1 MITYDI
7 LLHFTDEPK
16 LVDLTESIADS
27 MPGESDIKVPKA
39 KFLQLPCQYVPNI
52 WKILFHTTNSP

>member
-16 LVDLTESIADS
+16 LMDLTESIADS
-27 MPGESDIKVPKA
+27 MPGESDIMVT
-39 KFLQLPCQYVPNI
+39 LELC
-52 WKILFHTTNSP
+52 